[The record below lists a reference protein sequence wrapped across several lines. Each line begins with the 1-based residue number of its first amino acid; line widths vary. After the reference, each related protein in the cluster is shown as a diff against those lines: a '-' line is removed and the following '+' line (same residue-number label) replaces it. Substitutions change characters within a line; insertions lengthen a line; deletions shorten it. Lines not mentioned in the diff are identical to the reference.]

1 MITQLLVLQN
11 TLFHDRAQIPINNP
25 PPPRGQGPQ
34 VPPINPARQHPQ
46 NYSLQANG
54 SRDNRPIDSPFIVQN
69 SARDDSTNTGADEHA
84 ETSSEEGSGQYYTAE
99 EESQS
104 SSDEFHDALTPS
116 QQEIFPDEPSIGTTP
131 SGTLPD
137 TPSSIGTTPSDTTP
151 ADTPPGTP
159 SVGTPP
165 GTPSFGSPGV
175 VQSSPKH
182 ASTKFPDKLPPGM
195 LRIPTGKQ
203 PTGKQP
209 TGTMQPPAHP
219 PLKTYPPTPLPICLY
234 INSSGGSYE
243 AGMAIYDIM
252 TSIQKTTH
260 IATICLGR
268 AYGISSLLLAKG
280 SRGMRVASAN
290 SRAMIKQSMTRTVS
304 TSSAKCW

>member
-34 VPPINPARQHPQ
+34 VPPINPASQHPQ
-46 NYSLQANG
+46 NYSIQANG
-54 SRDNRPIDSPFIVQN
+54 SRDNRPIDSPFIVRN

-84 ETSSEEGSGQYYTAE
+84 ETSSEEGSEQYYTAE

-131 SGTLPD
+131 S
-137 TPSSIGTTPSDTTP
+137 DTTP
-151 ADTPPGTP
+151 ASTPPGTP

-203 PTGKQP
+203 PTGMQP
-209 TGTMQPPAHP
+209 TGTTQPPVHP